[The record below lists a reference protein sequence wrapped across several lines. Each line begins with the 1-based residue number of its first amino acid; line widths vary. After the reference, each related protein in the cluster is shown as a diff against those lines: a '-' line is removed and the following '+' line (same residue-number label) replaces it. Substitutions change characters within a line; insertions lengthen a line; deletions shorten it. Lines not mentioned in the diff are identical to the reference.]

1 MEKPNDADNK
11 IVKFTERVEKLEA
24 QNKEQVKNYKKHL
37 KYKGE

>member
-11 IVKFTERVEKLEA
+11 IVKLTARVEKLEA